1 MSIFYVS
8 MCVKEKIIIS
18 LLLNSNCECFFFFC
32 WKNGMFEVPKTKTAT
47 ANKKFVEEKKDT
59 LVMLL
64 LSLKSTMHWIQK
76 RVLLLHEAYKEKE
89 I

>member
-1 MSIFYVS
+1 
-8 MCVKEKIIIS
+8 MCEGKNYNFLVVQFKLWVY
-18 LLLNSNCECFFFFC
+18 LLFLL
-32 WKNGMFEVPKTKTAT
+32 KNGMFEVPKTKTAT